1 MNELANSKDLRTMLA
16 GGSRL
21 TNDDIPRLASSLERS
36 LDDLRGATKDAR
48 ALVAHVDRQVDPLMT
63 DLLPAVRRLDGTL
76 KNADGVLQ
84 SVSGNLRD
92 DSALSLEVRNT
103 LQDLQSVS
111 GAATTLLE
119 YLERHPEA
127 LLRGKQE

>member
-63 DLLPAVRRLDGTL
+63 DLLPAARRLR
-76 KNADGVLQ
+76 
-84 SVSGNLRD
+84 SVTSR
-92 DSALSLEVRNT
+92 
-103 LQDLQSVS
+103 
-111 GAATTLLE
+111 
-119 YLERHPEA
+119 
-127 LLRGKQE
+127 